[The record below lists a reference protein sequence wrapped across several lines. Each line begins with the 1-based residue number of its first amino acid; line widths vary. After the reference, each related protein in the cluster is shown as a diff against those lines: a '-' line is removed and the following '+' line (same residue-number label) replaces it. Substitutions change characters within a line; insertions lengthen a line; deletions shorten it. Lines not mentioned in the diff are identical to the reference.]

1 MKTLCKS
8 ALLGSLAG
16 AVLCAAATA
25 VSAQAQPPKPGEPQ
39 YLSNDEITKLL
50 KLDPSGQYAQVILSR
65 EGGLVMITTRDK
77 SGEGET
83 HAGWNDFIIVQEGEA
98 KFTLGG
104 TLTGSRE
111 VGPGEVRSSG
121 VTGGRAVTL
130 RSGDYIFAPAGTAHR
145 MEVPAGGKVRY
156 IVFKTRK

>member
-1 MKTLCKS
+1 MKTIIAS
-8 ALLGSLAG
+8 FLA
-16 AVLCAAATA
+16 AAMFCAAAQ
-25 VSAQAQPPKPGEPQ
+25 AQALKPGEPR

-50 KLDPSGQYAQVILSR
+50 KADPSGMYSQVILSR

-77 SGEGET
+77 SGEGES

-98 KFTLGG
+98 RFTLGG
-104 TLTGSRE
+104 TLTGTRE

-121 VTGGRAVTL
+121 VSGGRTVTM
-130 RSGDYIFAPAGTAHR
+130 RPGDYIFAPAGTAHR
-145 MEVPAGGKVRY
+145 MEVPTGGKVRY

>member
-1 MKTLCKS
+1 MKTIAASFLAT
-8 ALLGSLAG
+8 ALL
-16 AVLCAAATA
+16 CTA
-25 VSAQAQPPKPGEPQ
+25 AQAQAPKPGEPQ
-39 YLSNDEITKLL
+39 YLSHDEITKLL
-50 KLDPSGQYAQVILSR
+50 KDDPSGLYSQVILSR

-98 KFTLGG
+98 RFTLGG
-104 TLTGSRE
+104 TLTGARE

-121 VTGGRAVTL
+121 VEGGRTVSL
-130 RSGDYIFAPAGTAHR
+130 RTGDYIFAPAGTAHR

>member
-1 MKTLCKS
+1 MKMIAASFLAT
-8 ALLGSLAG
+8 ALLCGG
-16 AVLCAAATA
+16 AP
-25 VSAQAQPPKPGEPQ
+25 AQTLKPGEPQ

-50 KLDPSGQYAQVILSR
+50 KDDPSGMYTQVILSR

-98 KFTLGG
+98 RFTLGG
-104 TLTGSRE
+104 TLTGARE

-121 VTGGRAVTL
+121 VRGGRTVTL
-130 RSGDYIFAPAGTAHR
+130 RGGDYIFAPAGTAHR
-145 MEVPAGGKVRY
+145 MEVTPGNKVRY

>member
-1 MKTLCKS
+1 MESLMKKRIASAVILS
-8 ALLGSLAG
+8 ALLYG
-16 AVLCAAATA
+16 A
-25 VSAQAQPPKPGEPQ
+25 AQAQSLKPGEPQ
-39 YLSNDEITKLL
+39 YLSNDDITKLL
-50 KLDPSGQYAQVILSR
+50 KADPSGMYSQVILSR

-77 SGEGET
+77 SGEGES

-98 KFTLGG
+98 HFTLGG
-104 TLTGSRE
+104 TLTGARE

-121 VTGGRAVTL
+121 VIGGRTVTL

>member
-1 MKTLCKS
+1 MKTLIAS
-8 ALLGSLAG
+8 
-16 AVLCAAATA
+16 VLCFAAL
-25 VSAQAQPPKPGEPQ
+25 VCGAQAQSLKPGEPQ

-50 KLDPSGQYAQVILSR
+50 KNDPSGMYAQVILSR

-98 KFTLGG
+98 RFTLGG
-104 TLTGSRE
+104 TLTGARE
-111 VGPGEVRSSG
+111 IGPGEMRSTG
-121 VTGGRAVTL
+121 VSGGRTVTL
-130 RSGDYIFAPAGTAHR
+130 RTGDYIFAPAGTAHQ
-145 MEVPAGGKVRY
+145 MEVPEGGKVRY

>member
-1 MKTLCKS
+1 MKNFAASLVVAT
-8 ALLGSLAG
+8 ALLCGAG
-16 AVLCAAATA
+16 
-25 VSAQAQPPKPGEPQ
+25 QAQTLKPGEPQ
-39 YLSNDEITKLL
+39 YLSHDEITKLL
-50 KLDPSGQYAQVILSR
+50 KTDPSGMYSQVILSR

-77 SGEGET
+77 SGDGET

-98 KFTLGG
+98 RFTLGG
-104 TLTGSRE
+104 TLTGARE

-121 VTGGRAVTL
+121 VEGGRTVTL

-145 MEVPAGGKVRY
+145 MEVAPGNKVRY

>member
-1 MKTLCKS
+1 MKKLIASALVLS
-8 ALLGSLAG
+8 ALLCG
-16 AVLCAAATA
+16 A
-25 VSAQAQPPKPGEPQ
+25 AQAQALKPGEPQ

-50 KLDPSGQYAQVILSR
+50 KADPSGMYSQVILSR

-104 TLTGSRE
+104 TLTGARE
-111 VGPGEVRSSG
+111 VSPGEMRSSG
-121 VTGGRAVTL
+121 VTGGREVSL
-130 RSGDYIFAPAGTAHR
+130 RGGDYIFAPAGTAHR

-156 IVFKTRK
+156 IAFKTRK

>member
-1 MKTLCKS
+1 MKMIAASFLAS
-8 ALLGSLAG
+8 ALF
-16 AVLCAAATA
+16 CAAA
-25 VSAQAQPPKPGEPQ
+25 QAQSLKPGEPQ

-50 KLDPSGQYAQVILSR
+50 KDDPSGMYSQVILSR

-98 KFTLGG
+98 RFTLGG
-104 TLTGSRE
+104 TLTGTRE

-121 VTGGRAVTL
+121 VSGGRTVTL
-130 RSGDYIFAPAGTAHR
+130 RTGDYIFAPAGTAHR

>member
-1 MKTLCKS
+1 MKALIASVLFS
-8 ALLGSLAG
+8 AAL
-16 AVLCAAATA
+16 VC
-25 VSAQAQPPKPGEPQ
+25 SAQAQSLKPGEPQ

-50 KLDPSGQYAQVILSR
+50 KNDPSGMYAQVILSR

-98 KFTLGG
+98 RFTLGG
-104 TLTGSRE
+104 TLTGARE
-111 VGPGEVRSSG
+111 IGPGEVRSTG
-121 VTGGRAVTL
+121 VSGGRTVTL
-130 RSGDYIFAPAGTAHR
+130 RTGDYIFAPAGTAHR
-145 MEVPAGGKVRY
+145 MEVPEGGKVRY